1 MQIVPLAVAGPAAVP
16 AALPPPPAAAA
27 AAESGAILDDV
38 VKVVGAVHVVVSDV
52 ERGNRF
58 RRAAPDTEVAGQRKW
73 KPRPRDRQQ
82 TSSNVANTNLIIP
95 LWASYTALLCTAL
108 V

>member
-1 MQIVPLAVAGPAAVP
+1 MQIVPLAAAGPVAVP
-16 AALPPPPAAAA
+16 AALPAEAPA

-38 VKVVGAVHVVVSDV
+38 VKVVGAVRVVVADEG

-58 RRAAPDTEVAGQRKW
+58 RRAAPDTEVAGQREW
-73 KPRPRDRQQ
+73 KPRPRDRQE
-82 TSSNVANTNLIIP
+82 TSSNVASKSLIVF
-95 LWASYTALLCTAL
+95 LWVPYTALLCTAL